1 MCQTCWRLLIL
12 LLPTKKLKTQKNFK
26 AHFSNM
32 KRLIVLAVLF
42 SSLTAFAQDDN
53 YIEVVLDG
61 KPALLNTKTG
71 QFKAMNKK
79 DLAKMSSNKNNT
91 ASKTVSSGNTTSG
104 NTHTVN
110 RGETLYSISKQYGVS
125 MSQLKSINNLE
136 SNALSIGQV
145 LNISYASATQEP
157 SESAWIVKKGDTLY
171 GISRQSGV
179 SVTDIKALNNLESNT
194 LSIGQ
199 QLRLK

>member
-1 MCQTCWRLLIL
+1 
-12 LLPTKKLKTQKNFK
+12 
-26 AHFSNM
+26 
-32 KRLIVLAVLF
+32 
-42 SSLTAFAQDDN
+42 
-53 YIEVVLDG
+53 
-61 KPALLNTKTG
+61 
-71 QFKAMNKK
+71 
-79 DLAKMSSNKNNT
+79 
-91 ASKTVSSGNTTSG
+91 
-104 NTHTVN
+104 
-110 RGETLYSISKQYGVS
+110 

>member
-1 MCQTCWRLLIL
+1 
-12 LLPTKKLKTQKNFK
+12 
-26 AHFSNM
+26 
-32 KRLIVLAVLF
+32 
-42 SSLTAFAQDDN
+42 
-53 YIEVVLDG
+53 
-61 KPALLNTKTG
+61 
-71 QFKAMNKK
+71 
-79 DLAKMSSNKNNT
+79 MSSNKNNT
-91 ASKTVSSGNTTSG
+91 ASTTGSSGNTTSG

-125 MSQLKSINNLE
+125 ASQLKSINNLE

-145 LNISYASATQEP
+145 LNISDAPATQES

>member
-1 MCQTCWRLLIL
+1 
-12 LLPTKKLKTQKNFK
+12 
-26 AHFSNM
+26 M

-42 SSLTAFAQDDN
+42 SSLTAFAQDDT

-79 DLAKMSSNKNNT
+79 DLAKMSSNKNYT
-91 ASKTVSSGNTTSG
+91 ASKTVSSGNTTNG

-145 LNISYASATQEP
+145 LNISYASTTQEP